1 MASSVLQPEII
12 TQWFE
17 MSQQNIHCFSHFFQ
31 FHSIRRISL
40 FYPNTADSYL
50 PHVDIAVKMF
60 VSEISGSDSVS
71 IEYLFTRGSIGFRG
85 ITKLSL
91 EDFTGQENVDAVVIP
106 ERNIFDGFKDTIT
119 QINPTIKVFWLGD
132 IITDIYQVA
141 VVAAPLV
148 ATLAELRASGKN
160 VLFVLAPIA
169 EELEK
174 HSQYEEIL
182 LQNKIVNGGIG
193 RVLKEVFPYSGLS
206 EKYTIEEYCEI
217 AKSPLTIIPRK
228 NYFVMADYKSISFNI
243 SNSIRATIGQP
254 SQYDFRVHVFGNSAG
269 LGAFLADED
278 TSSSHLQDNFNKNG
292 IKACVTNYCVD
303 AAMSSSI
310 SLRIQDTFIE
320 DHDMVVVI
328 QPKSSTAAIHT
339 DFYQDYYVR
348 TMERNGI
355 PVLVSN
361 VHFQRPH
368 KLGEVF
374 LDARHLNPYGNKC
387 LGELIFNALMD
398 AQNEHVS
405 PLTTPCPYFGIT
417 EEIPKS
423 ITLAENWYDPI
434 NENPEFRN
442 YIENLKFIGT
452 EIPQATGVI
461 GAIVVNCNPFTLG
474 HRYLIEKAANEV
486 DFLYVFVVE
495 EDLSVFPFEDRI
507 NLVDLGT
514 DDLPNVAVLG
524 SGKFII
530 SSLTFPE
537 YFVKGER
544 QGAVIDPS
552 ADVELFGLH
561 IAPALGISIRFAGT
575 EPNDSI
581 TRQYNEYMSM
591 LLPKYNI
598 EFREVE
604 RIIISGDPISA
615 SRVRSLLDDRDFEN
629 IKTLVPLTTLEYLQ
643 NFIAD

>member
-1 MASSVLQPEII
+1 
-12 TQWFE
+12 
-17 MSQQNIHCFSHFFQ
+17 
-31 FHSIRRISL
+31 
-40 FYPNTADSYL
+40 
-50 PHVDIAVKMF
+50 
-60 VSEISGSDSVS
+60 
-71 IEYLFTRGSIGFRG
+71 
-85 ITKLSL
+85 
-91 EDFTGQENVDAVVIP
+91 
-106 ERNIFDGFKDTIT
+106 
-119 QINPTIKVFWLGD
+119 
-132 IITDIYQVA
+132 
-141 VVAAPLV
+141 
-148 ATLAELRASGKN
+148 
-160 VLFVLAPIA
+160 
-169 EELEK
+169 
-174 HSQYEEIL
+174 
-182 LQNKIVNGGIG
+182 
-193 RVLKEVFPYSGLS
+193 
-206 EKYTIEEYCEI
+206 
-217 AKSPLTIIPRK
+217 
-228 NYFVMADYKSISFNI
+228 
-243 SNSIRATIGQP
+243 
-254 SQYDFRVHVFGNSAG
+254 
-269 LGAFLADED
+269 
-278 TSSSHLQDNFNKNG
+278 
-292 IKACVTNYCVD
+292 
-303 AAMSSSI
+303 
-310 SLRIQDTFIE
+310 
-320 DHDMVVVI
+320 
-328 QPKSSTAAIHT
+328 
-339 DFYQDYYVR
+339 
-348 TMERNGI
+348 
-355 PVLVSN
+355 
-361 VHFQRPH
+361 
-368 KLGEVF
+368 
-374 LDARHLNPYGNKC
+374 LNPYGNKC